1 MTTSGRQQK
10 LLQKWKHKL
19 GSWYETD
26 FGPSRIMP
34 MEGLRGLAIALVF
47 LCHIQIVLLSPLSES
62 FHSRFFL
69 VMAQIGGT
77 GVDLFFV
84 LSGMLIY
91 RAALKPGMKY
101 GKFLLRRV
109 ERIFPTFVA
118 VLALYIVVLQFT
130 HTGAHYNAVGFRAQ
144 SLYILKN
151 LLLLPGI
158 INLPAIISAAWSL
171 SYEFAFYLAIPILVL
186 LLRARA
192 WSRRSRALFWTAM
205 IPAYLLLVHSY
216 PGWFPSFENFDGSYV
231 RFTLFLAGMVVE
243 EILTSNQPERFLTR
257 RVEWLLLVPAGL
269 AFSALILTESKTVGL
284 PIHGSSQHAA
294 VRAALLVTTYTCLAL
309 LTLRSGS
316 LLSRFFCSTPLRW
329 TGNISYS
336 LYLIHGFVLNAVA
349 LVVAH
354 LSWAKANPRLAA
366 PILIL
371 LAGAATFATTT
382 ILFLAIEKPC
392 SLRPR
397 ARRAPSPKMNTALA
411 QTEQADSFGSDRGG
425 LSLVRAI
432 SSRKK
437 TEARQVETL

>member
-1 MTTSGRQQK
+1 MTTTGRQERI
-10 LLQKWKHKL
+10 QKWKHKL
-19 GSWYETD
+19 CGWYETD
-26 FGPSRIMP
+26 FGPSRIIP

-47 LCHIQIVLLSPLSES
+47 LCHFQMVILSPLSES

-118 VLALYIVVLQFT
+118 VLALYIVVLQF
-130 HTGAHYNAVGFRAQ
+130 AHSGEHYHAAGFRAQ
-144 SLYILKN
+144 SLYIVEN
-151 LLLLPGI
+151 LFLLPGI

-171 SYEFAFYLAIPILVL
+171 SYEFSFYLAIPILVL
-186 LLRARA
+186 LFRARS
-192 WSRRSRALFWTAM
+192 WSRKSRALFWAAF
-205 IPAYLLLVHSY
+205 IPAYILLVIIR
-216 PGWFPSFENFDGSYV
+216 PGWFPSSELFDSTYV

-243 EILTSNQPERFLTR
+243 EILTSNRPERFLTR
-257 RVEWLLLVPAGL
+257 PVEWLLLVPAGL
-269 AFSALILTESKTVGL
+269 AFGALVLSESHTVGL
-284 PIHGSSQHAA
+284 PIHSSPQHAA
-294 VRAALLVTTYTCLAL
+294 VRAALVVTMYFCLAL
-309 LTLRSGS
+309 LTLRSGG
-316 LLSRFFCSTPLRW
+316 LLSRFFCNTPLRW

-336 LYLIHGFVLNAVA
+336 FYLIHGFVLNAIV

-366 PILIL
+366 PL
-371 LAGAATFATTT
+371 LLVLSGAATFATTT
-382 ILFLAIEKPC
+382 ILFLAIEKPW

-397 ARRAPSPKMNTALA
+397 NKRAPSPAIGTALTQA
-411 QTEQADSFGSDRGG
+411 EQAG
-425 LSLVRAI
+425 
-432 SSRKK
+432 
-437 TEARQVETL
+437 

>member
-1 MTTSGRQQK
+1 MTTTGGQQSI
-10 LLQKWKHKL
+10 LQRCKHKL
-19 GSWYETD
+19 CGWYETD

-47 LCHIQIVLLSPLSES
+47 LCHFQIVILSPLSAS
-62 FHSRFFL
+62 FHSRLYL

-91 RAALKPGMKY
+91 RAAMKPSMKY

-130 HTGAHYNAVGFRAQ
+130 HSGEHYHAAGFRAQ
-144 SLYILKN
+144 SLYIIEN
-151 LLLLPGI
+151 LFLLPGV

-171 SYEFAFYLAIPILVL
+171 SYEFSFYLAIPILVL
-186 LLRARA
+186 LLRVRS
-192 WSRRSRALFWTAM
+192 WSRRSRALFWAAM
-205 IPAYLLLVHSY
+205 IPAYLLLVNFC
-216 PGWFPSFENFDGSYV
+216 PGWFHSSEHFDGSYV

-243 EILTSNQPERFLTR
+243 EILTSSRPERFLTR
-257 RVEWLLLVPAGL
+257 PVEWLLLVPAGL
-269 AFSALILTESKTVGL
+269 AVGALLLSEYRTVGL
-284 PIHGSSQHAA
+284 PIHESPQHAA
-294 VRAALLVTTYTCLAL
+294 LRAALIVTTYTCLAL

-316 LLSRFFCSTPLRW
+316 LLSRLFCYTPLRW

-336 LYLIHGFVLNAVA
+336 FYLIHGFVLNAVV

-354 LSWAKANPRLAA
+354 LSWAKANPRIAA
-366 PILIL
+366 PILFV

-382 ILFLAIEKPC
+382 ILFLAIEKPW

-397 ARRAPSPKMNTALA
+397 KKRASAPAIATPLTQA
-411 QTEQADSFGSDRGG
+411 EQAG
-425 LSLVRAI
+425 
-432 SSRKK
+432 
-437 TEARQVETL
+437 

>member
-1 MTTSGRQQK
+1 MTTTGRQERI
-10 LLQKWKHKL
+10 QKWKHKL
-19 GSWYETD
+19 CGWYETD

-47 LCHIQIVLLSPLSES
+47 LCHFQIVILSPLSES

-118 VLALYIVVLQFT
+118 VLALYILVLQFT
-130 HTGAHYNAVGFRAQ
+130 HSGEHYHAAGFWAQ
-144 SLYILKN
+144 SLYIVEN
-151 LLLLPGI
+151 LFLLPGI

-171 SYEFAFYLAIPILVL
+171 SYEFSFYLAIPILVL
-186 LLRARA
+186 LFRARS
-192 WSRRSRALFWTAM
+192 WSRRSRALFWAAI
-205 IPAYLLLVHSY
+205 IPAYLLLVIIC
-216 PGWFPSFENFDGSYV
+216 PGWFHSSENFDGTYV

-243 EILTSNQPERFLTR
+243 EILTSNRPERFLTR
-257 RVEWLLLVPAGL
+257 PVEWLLLLPAGL
-269 AFSALILTESKTVGL
+269 AFGALVLSESRTVGL
-284 PIHGSSQHAA
+284 PIHESPQHAA
-294 VRAALLVTTYTCLAL
+294 VRAALVVTTYFCLAL

-316 LLSRFFCSTPLRW
+316 LLSRFFCNTPLRW

-336 LYLIHGFVLNAVA
+336 FYLIHGFVLNAIV

-354 LSWAKANPRLAA
+354 LSWAKANPRLTA
-366 PILIL
+366 PLL
-371 LAGAATFATTT
+371 FVLAGAATFATTT
-382 ILFLAIEKPC
+382 ILFLAIEKPW

-397 ARRAPSPKMNTALA
+397 KKHAPSPAIGTALTQA
-411 QTEQADSFGSDRGG
+411 EQAG
-425 LSLVRAI
+425 
-432 SSRKK
+432 
-437 TEARQVETL
+437 